1 MYASSIFGW
10 LEFLDRR
17 ISEIRA
23 QSPVSQSAVTG
34 QHTEACHLALLE
46 LTEQLESLL
55 GSAVVVEEDGDT
67 SFETVTT
74 VLEHVRTS
82 GCVSW
87 DALDSD
93 IASVVKNSS
102 NFRVVDGFVLVP
114 VDVTD
119 YRFNVFPV
127 VHLVADWIED
137 LFRAVRT
144 ILKHLRADGT
154 SRAETWTDRWRGLGA
169 LLKDIH
175 GCCTRLLKQTQ
186 YRDQMAES
194 VSQYTGTTGRVVDT
208 KVRNTDD

>member
-10 LEFLDRR
+10 LEFLDCR
-17 ISEIRA
+17 ISEIQA
-23 QSPVSQSAVTG
+23 QSPVSQSVVTV
-34 QHTEACHLALLE
+34 QNTEACHLALLE

-55 GSAVVVEEDGDT
+55 GSAVVMEEDGGT
-67 SFETVTT
+67 SFETVIT
-74 VLEHVRTS
+74 VLKHVRMS

-87 DALDSD
+87 DALDSNLA
-93 IASVVKNSS
+93 IVVKNSS
-102 NFRVVDGFVLVP
+102 NFRIVDGFVLVP
-114 VDVTD
+114 VDLTE

-127 VHLVADWIED
+127 VYLVADWIED
-137 LFRAVRT
+137 LFGAVRT
-144 ILKHLRADGT
+144 ILKHLGADGT
-154 SRAETWTDRWRGLGA
+154 FRAEKWTNRWRGLGA

-175 GCCTRLLKQTQ
+175 GCCTRLLNQAQ